1 MGRLRAVALTG
12 AIVLGAGVPSVAG
25 AGDVPASSYLV
36 ALRPAAGDSDVFAW
50 RRAAGGSTAVV
61 AVNFTAAERRIRV
74 PRGDAVRAVAGTHL
88 DPPAPDA
95 DGGLTLRPF
104 EGVILTSG

>member
-1 MGRLRAVALTG
+1 
-12 AIVLGAGVPSVAG
+12 
-25 AGDVPASSYLV
+25 
-36 ALRPAAGDSDVFAW
+36 
-50 RRAAGGSTAVV
+50 V
-61 AVNFTAAERRIRV
+61 AVNFAAAERRIRV